1 MTGLFSPSDH
11 NKKPQA
17 DDKQSSRP
25 KAVRVAPTGGAAA
38 ALAAGVNNPIR
49 ENVPVDYDA
58 FLLSELGSLN
68 VNRASDVNWD
78 GIRLESA
85 QERWNELL
93 EEWQSSDA
101 MDESMLTLP
110 LSELAT
116 IILERKTSA
125 ERAAETVEA
134 VDLPPP
140 EALNA
145 REV

>member
-1 MTGLFSPSDH
+1 
-11 NKKPQA
+11 
-17 DDKQSSRP
+17 
-25 KAVRVAPTGGAAA
+25 
-38 ALAAGVNNPIR
+38 
-49 ENVPVDYDA
+49 
-58 FLLSELGSLN
+58 LGSLN
-68 VNRASDVNWD
+68 VTRASDVNWD

-85 QERWNELL
+85 QERWSELL

-110 LSELAT
+110 LSELAR
-116 IILERKTSA
+116 IMLERKTSA

-134 VDLPPP
+134 VDLPTVDLPPP